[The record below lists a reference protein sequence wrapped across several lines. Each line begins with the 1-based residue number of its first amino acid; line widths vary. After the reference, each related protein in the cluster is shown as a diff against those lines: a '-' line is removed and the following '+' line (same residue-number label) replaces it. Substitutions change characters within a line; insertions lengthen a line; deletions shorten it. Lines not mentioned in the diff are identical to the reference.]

1 LKKKYIIGTVQH
13 CRQTYN
19 PYIPG
24 TPDLPDLETLTQ
36 SLDLIS
42 ILDYVFTAT
51 VPVLSVK
58 EDRAYFVGLSFYSSN
73 EQGETACHM
82 CGKSYKGINIH
93 RTACRKRTEKNFILY
108 NIYVLYTL
116 TLLRI
121 NKITTTSNKTKK
133 NFS

>member
-1 LKKKYIIGTVQH
+1 MKKKYIIGTVEH

-24 TPDLPDLETLTQ
+24 TPYLPDLETPTQ

-58 EDRAYFVGLSFYSSN
+58 EDRAYFVGLSFYSNN

-82 CGKSYKGINIH
+82 SGKSYKGLNIH
-93 RTACRKRTEKNFILY
+93 RTECRKRMEKNLILY
-108 NIYVLYTL
+108 KIY
-116 TLLRI
+116 
-121 NKITTTSNKTKK
+121 ITFKS
-133 NFS
+133 